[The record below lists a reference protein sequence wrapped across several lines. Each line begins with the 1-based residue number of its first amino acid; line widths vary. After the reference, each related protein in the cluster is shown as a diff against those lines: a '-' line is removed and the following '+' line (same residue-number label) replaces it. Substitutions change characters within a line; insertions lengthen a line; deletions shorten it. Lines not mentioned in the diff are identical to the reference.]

1 MKVQKRI
8 QIQLL
13 ILYIKKHSKIIIIVL
28 LKRTFIINLNRKF
41 IIIVLLKRTFIIN
54 LNRTFIIIIVL
65 LKRTIYYYS

>member
-28 LKRTFIINLNRKF
+28 LKRTFIINLNKTF
-41 IIIVLLKRTFIIN
+41 IIIVLLKRTFIII
-54 LNRTFIIIIVL
+54 T
-65 LKRTIYYYS
+65 